1 MNRLRNLLMQNP
13 VILKELRSRMR
24 GNRTFVILTLYL
36 FMLSGIILLTY
47 LGFESS
53 NTGGLTLSVRQTL
66 GKTIFG
72 LVTGF
77 QLMTVSF
84 ISPALTAGAIAS
96 EREQQTLDLLRTT
109 LLPARSLVLGKLN
122 TALYFVFL
130 LLFATLP
137 IQSIAFLVGGVTV
150 VEFVV
155 GTLLVFVSA
164 VAYSA
169 TGIFFSSFTRRTL
182 IATVLSY
189 AFTIMLFFGLPF
201 LILMFTGM
209 FGAGISGSG
218 GAMSDVLTIL
228 AGIMLYLMIAVNPV
242 ATIIASEIILLE
254 EQTVVFFMFP
264 ITNTVNFP
272 VISPW
277 IVYTLLYTLISLLLI
292 FVSIQF
298 VRRVES

>member
-1 MNRLRNLLMQNP
+1 MQNP

>member
-1 MNRLRNLLMQNP
+1 VNRLRNIFMQNP